1 MQSLV
6 LLTGESLKQLPAS
19 DLRTFTQLMAMWHPI
34 VDMAQNRPDSEA
46 IAHFLCQQSTETI
59 MQIMKCLDLKIGFGK
74 LFDIS

>member
-6 LLTGESLKQLPAS
+6 LVTGESLKQLPTS

-46 IAHFLCQQSTETI
+46 IAQFLSQQSTETI

-74 LFDIS
+74 LFDIF